1 MGFFSDAWNFLV
13 EIYSYIPKEGKE
25 WIGDKVWGIIK
36 GALGI
41 DKVKKVA

>member
-1 MGFFSDAWNFLV
+1 MGFCSDVWNFIV

-25 WIGDKVWGIIK
+25 WIGGMIWGAIK

-41 DKVKKVA
+41 DKVKKAA